1 MERQLG
7 QMVRLV
13 DDLLDLNRIT
23 HNKLELR
30 KTSVAL
36 ATVIAQAVEACRPI
50 IDGRGQKLAVA
61 LPEEPCDLHADP
73 GRLAQVFANLLNN
86 SSKYTDRGGQ
96 ISLSA
101 QRDDQDVVVRVR
113 DTGIGIPPDKLAT
126 VFDMFS
132 QVDSAHSL
140 GGLGLGLTIV
150 KRLVGM
156 HGGSVEARS
165 PGLGQ
170 GSEFIVRLPDSA
182 VAAAARR
189 STGRGAETVA
199 ATPATLYRACDLHVL
214 PAGAPPARTGERP

>member
-23 HNKLELR
+23 QNKLELR
-30 KTSVAL
+30 KASVAL

-50 IDGRGQKLAVA
+50 IDARGQKLAVT

-73 GRLAQVFANLLNN
+73 ARLAQVFANLLNN

-101 QRDDQDVVVRVR
+101 QRDDQSRRRERARHRNRHPARQARRRVR
-113 DTGIGIPPDKLAT
+113 HVLAGRQRARR
-126 VFDMFS
+126 S
-132 QVDSAHSL
+132 Q
-140 GGLGLGLTIV
+140 GGLGIGLTIV

-170 GSEFIVRLPDSA
+170 GSEFVVRLP
-182 VAAAARR
+182 VTRPAAAARR
-189 STGRGAETVA
+189 STGRGGETV
-199 ATPATLYRACDLHVL
+199 TPPHSLR
-214 PAGAPPARTGERP
+214 RRRP